1 MRGETRPAYDGPSMK
16 GGRNNRRRLTLLAL
30 TVVGAALLWP
40 ASSQAFV
47 ACTVSGTE
55 LSVNLTAD
63 DDSVTFQRFGDQI
76 AVLTGSSLDEYGD
89 YGDYGY
95 GGDTQILI
103 PCSGGTPTVTSIDK
117 VSVVQS
123 PTAEFATVTV
133 DQIAG
138 SFSPGATP
146 EADGT
151 SEIEFGFKLPGRA
164 SIVLIGGTDASET
177 FQTGTLP
184 SGAPGVNINAGAE
197 QPSSADPDVEAPG
210 AREIVVFAQGGND
223 AVSSAGGPGFVGP
236 LRSGFESAD
245 GGAGNDV
252 LQAGPNGSGLDGEEG
267 RDTLIGSP
275 REDFFYGGPGKDK
288 IAGGR
293 GNDRIIA
300 VDRKKDTIACGGG
313 HRDNLIADVKDRA
326 TRCERVRRLR
336 LPKRRRQL
344 NFLQAALH
352 LH

>member
-1 MRGETRPAYDGPSMK
+1 M
-16 GGRNNRRRLTLLAL
+16 GGRSSRRRLTLLAL
-30 TVVGAALLWP
+30 TVVGAALAWP

-89 YGDYGY
+89 DYGY

-103 PCSGGTPTVTSIDK
+103 PCSGGTPTVTTIDK
-117 VSVVQS
+117 VSVMQS
-123 PTAEFATVTV
+123 PSADFGTVTV

-138 SFSPGATP
+138 PFSPGATP
-146 EADGT
+146 EADG
-151 SEIEFGFKLPGRA
+151 SPEIEFGLNLPGRD

-184 SGAPGVNINAGAE
+184 SGAAGVNMNAGAE
-197 QPSSADPDVEAPG
+197 QPAAADPDVEAPG

-236 LRSGFESAD
+236 LRGGFESAD

-252 LQAGPNGSGLDGEEG
+252 LLAGPNGSALDGEEG
-267 RDTLIGSP
+267 ADTLIGSS
-275 REDFFYGGPGKDK
+275 REDFIYGGSGKDK
-288 IAGGR
+288 IHSGR
-293 GNDRIIA
+293 GNDRILS
-300 VDRKKDTIACGGG
+300 VDRKKDVVACGGG
-313 HRDNLIADVKDRA
+313 HRDNVIGDVKDHM

-336 LPKRRRQL
+336 LPRHRRAL
-344 NFLQAALH
+344 DFSQAALH
-352 LH
+352 FR